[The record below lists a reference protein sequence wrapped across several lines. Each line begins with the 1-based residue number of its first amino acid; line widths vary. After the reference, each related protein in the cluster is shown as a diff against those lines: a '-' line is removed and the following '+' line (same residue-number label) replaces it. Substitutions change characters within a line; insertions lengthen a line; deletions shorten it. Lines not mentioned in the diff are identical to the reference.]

1 MASKLEQFI
10 KRDIWRIRSRNLP
23 RSKLCWFKPLRI
35 AVLSLREFYED
46 QCMLRASALTFYSL
60 LSIVPVFAMAFGMA
74 KGFGFQ
80 NALERELLLR
90 FQGQEEVIARV
101 VQFARSLLENTKGS
115 VIAGVGV
122 ALLFWAI
129 IQLLGNIEYS
139 FNHIWGVKKPR
150 TFVRKISDYLS
161 AMLICPLLFMVSST
175 TTVVIKSQVNAVLQ
189 KIAILGPIGPATLF
203 SLQLLPY
210 CVIWVL
216 FTFIYMFMPNTRVS
230 FRSAILAAVFAGTI
244 YQVFQWG
251 YVSFQVG
258 VTKYNA
264 VYGSF
269 AALPLFLVWLQASWM
284 LVLFGAEVSFAHQNE
299 EAFEFEPDCRNV
311 SYAFEKLITLRAVQ
325 LLVESFSG
333 KGDTM
338 SAAHIARILEAPIYL
353 VRKIL
358 QKLVESGIVAETC
371 VRDTAEAGYQPARHI
386 DQLTIQYIIHSLEQH
401 GIDNIPIGK
410 SPELDKLAEC
420 LRKLGE
426 AGEKSEANVLLK
438 DLQLPRNVK
447 RSDPNA

>member
-1 MASKLEQFI
+1 MASKLKQFI
-10 KRDIWRIRSRNLP
+10 KRDIWRIRSRDLP

-35 AVLSLREFYED
+35 AALSLREFYED

-60 LSIVPVFAMAFGMA
+60 LSIVPVFAMAFGVA

-80 NALERELLLR
+80 NAFERELLLR
-90 FQGQEEVIARV
+90 FQGQEEVIAWV
-101 VQFARSLLENTKGS
+101 GQFTRSLLENTKGG
-115 VIAGVGV
+115 VIAGTGMF
-122 ALLFWAI
+122 LLFWTI
-129 IQLLGNIEYS
+129 IQLMGNIEYS
-139 FNHIWGVKKPR
+139 FNHIWGIKKPR

-161 AMLICPLLFMVSST
+161 AILICPLLFMVSST
-175 TTVVIKSQVNAVLQ
+175 TTVVIKSQVNVVLQ

-203 SLQLLPY
+203 SLKLLPY

-251 YVSFQVG
+251 YVSLQVG

-284 LVLFGAEVSFAHQNE
+284 LVLFGAEVSFALQNE
-299 EAFEFEPDCRNV
+299 ETFEFEPDCRNA

-325 LLVESFSG
+325 MLVKSFSG
-333 KGDTM
+333 EGDTI
-338 SAAHIARILEAPIYL
+338 SAARIARTLEAPIYL

-358 QKLVESGIVAETC
+358 QKLVESGIVAEIC
-371 VRDTAEAGYQPARHI
+371 VRGTAESGYQPARHI
-386 DQLTIQYIIHSLEQH
+386 DQFTIQYVIHSLEQR

-438 DLQLPRNVK
+438 DL
-447 RSDPNA
+447 